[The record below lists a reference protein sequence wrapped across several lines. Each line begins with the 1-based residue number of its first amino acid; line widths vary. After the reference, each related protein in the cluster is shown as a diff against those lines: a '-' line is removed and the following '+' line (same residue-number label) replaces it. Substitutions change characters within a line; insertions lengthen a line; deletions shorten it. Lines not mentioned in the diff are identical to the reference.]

1 MHLIQRRKNNAD
13 YRNWWIYETPLWD
26 TCFDEN
32 SEWSLHEKKMQL
44 LVPVYFPGA
53 NVKLA
58 FVLNKLSSG
67 SDFYY
72 EAVTVLPVEW
82 AYMNA
87 RLIVKPDE
95 EWAKILEESDSEIDD
110 EF

>member
-1 MHLIQRRKNNAD
+1 M
-13 YRNWWIYETPLWD
+13 
-26 TCFDEN
+26 
-32 SEWSLHEKKMQL
+32 

-53 NVKLA
+53 IVKLA

-67 SDFYY
+67 SGFYY
-72 EAVTVLPVEW
+72 EVVTVLPVEW

-95 EWAKILEESDSEIDD
+95 EWAKILEESDGEVEE

>member
-1 MHLIQRRKNNAD
+1 MLLYSQQINTIMKHL
-13 YRNWWIYETPLWD
+13 
-26 TCFDEN
+26 F
-32 SEWSLHEKKMQL
+32 
-44 LVPVYFPGA
+44 
-53 NVKLA
+53 NVITLYLA

-67 SDFYY
+67 NQFYY

-95 EWAKILEESDSEIDD
+95 EWAKILEESDAEIED